1 MERLSG
7 TRSIQG
13 GAPCR
18 VNPQGMER
26 MLTEY
31 YRIRGWDEKGV
42 PTKKRLEAL
51 RLA

>member
-1 MERLSG
+1 MGQLSEA
-7 TRSIQG
+7 RSARG

-18 VNPQGMER
+18 VNPLGMER

-42 PTKKRLEAL
+42 PTKERLNA
-51 RLA
+51 R